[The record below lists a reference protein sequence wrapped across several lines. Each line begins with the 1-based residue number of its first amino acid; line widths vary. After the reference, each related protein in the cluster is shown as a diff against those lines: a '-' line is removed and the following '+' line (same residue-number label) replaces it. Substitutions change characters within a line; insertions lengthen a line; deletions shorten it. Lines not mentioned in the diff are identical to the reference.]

1 VFVLANDRPFFSK
14 SIFGNIEI
22 VAVIGIFT
30 LYALEFAGIHTFS
43 QLLPDQGQTGTPALS
58 FISGSGEIV
67 FISTGTVAI
76 MAVVALG
83 IIVYFAFLRKK
94 IKVSK

>member
-1 VFVLANDRPFFSK
+1 MANDRPFFSK
-14 SIFGNIEI
+14 SIFGNVEI
-22 VAVIGIFT
+22 LAVIGIFS

-58 FISGSGEIV
+58 FIIDTGEQV
-67 FISTGTVAI
+67 FISMGTVAI

-83 IIVYFAFLRKK
+83 VIVYFAFLRKR
-94 IKVSK
+94 IKVRA

>member
-1 VFVLANDRPFFSK
+1 MANGRPFFTK
-14 SIFGNIEI
+14 SVFANIEI

-58 FISGSGEIV
+58 FFSGSGEEV
-67 FISTGTVAI
+67 LISTGTIVV
-76 MAVVALG
+76 MTTVALG
-83 IIVYFAFLRKK
+83 VVVYFAFLRKRIMK
-94 IKVSK
+94 R

>member
-1 VFVLANDRPFFSK
+1 VLANDHPFFSK
-14 SIFGNIEI
+14 SVFGNIEI

-58 FISGSGEIV
+58 FVSGSGESV
-67 FISTGTVAI
+67 FISIGTVAI
-76 MAVVALG
+76 MALVALG
-83 IIVYFAFLRKK
+83 FILYFAFLRKRIMVK
-94 IKVSK
+94 N

>member
-1 VFVLANDRPFFSK
+1 MANGRPFFTK

-22 VAVIGIFT
+22 LAVIGIFT

-58 FISGSGEIV
+58 FTGTTGDEV
-67 FISTGTVAI
+67 FISVGTVAI
-76 MAVVALG
+76 MSVTALLVV
-83 IIVYFAFLRKK
+83 IYFGFLRKRIVK
-94 IKVSK
+94 R

>member
-1 VFVLANDRPFFSK
+1 MANDRPFFAK
-14 SIFGNIEI
+14 STFGNIEI
-22 VAVIGIFT
+22 LAVIGIFT

-43 QLLPDQGQTGTPALS
+43 QLLPDQGQIGTPALS
-58 FISGSGEIV
+58 FVSGSGENV

-83 IIVYFAFLRKK
+83 VIVYFAFLRKK
-94 IKVSK
+94 IRVRN

>member
-1 VFVLANDRPFFSK
+1 LANDRPFFSK

-58 FISGSGEIV
+58 FFSSSGEEV
-67 FISTGTVAI
+67 LISTGTVVI
-76 MAVVALG
+76 MVTVALG
-83 IIVYFAFLRKK
+83 VVVYFAFIRKRIMK
-94 IKVSK
+94 R

>member
-1 VFVLANDRPFFSK
+1 MANGRPFFTK

-58 FISGSGEIV
+58 FASGSGEDV
-67 FISTGTVAI
+67 FISIGTVAI
-76 MAVVALG
+76 MAVVGLG
-83 IIVYFAFLRKK
+83 VIVYFAFLRKR
-94 IKVSK
+94 IKLKN

>member
-1 VFVLANDRPFFSK
+1 VFVLANERPFFTK

-43 QLLPDQGQTGTPALS
+43 QLLPDQGQTGTTGLS
-58 FISGSGEIV
+58 FVSGSGEDV

-76 MAVVALG
+76 MAVVGLG
-83 IIVYFAFLRKK
+83 VIVYFAFLRKRIVK
-94 IKVSK
+94 R

>member
-1 VFVLANDRPFFSK
+1 MANGRPFFTK
-14 SIFGNIEI
+14 SIFANVEI

-58 FISGSGEIV
+58 FVSGSGENV

-83 IIVYFAFLRKK
+83 VIVYFAFLRKR
-94 IKVSK
+94 IKLKR

>member
-1 VFVLANDRPFFSK
+1 MANGRPFFTK

-43 QLLPDQGQTGTPALS
+43 QLLPDQGQTGTTALS
-58 FISGSGEIV
+58 FVSGSGEDV

-76 MAVVALG
+76 MAVVGLG
-83 IIVYFAFLRKK
+83 VIVYFAFLRKR
-94 IKVSK
+94 IKLKR